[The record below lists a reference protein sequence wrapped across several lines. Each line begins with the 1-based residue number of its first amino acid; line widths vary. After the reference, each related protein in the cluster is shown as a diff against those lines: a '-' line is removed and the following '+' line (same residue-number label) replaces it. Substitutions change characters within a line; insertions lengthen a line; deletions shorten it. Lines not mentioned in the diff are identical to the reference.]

1 MRARLRALLNRR
13 VSRKRG
19 VALIVVIVTAAV
31 FAAVMTELMF
41 NSSVDL
47 EGAASAR
54 DQVRAE
60 YLARSAINLGRLA
73 IKTQMLIDQNLKN
86 PQAASMM
93 GAFANFQLADMVP
106 MLAKVFGGESDER
119 AGLTS
124 MFGIEPGS
132 LKGLG
137 VGANATFDL
146 QMVSEDGKINLNCGA
161 GLNDQP
167 RQAILYGVLSALFYP
182 PRYNPIFE
190 APDADGQYMTRD
202 DVARAIIDWAD
213 IDDQRYSPDGKSG
226 GAEDYRYDVGKDPY
240 RAHNHRFD
248 TVEEV
253 NLVRGM
259 GDQLWGT
266 FGEMLTVYGG
276 CKVNLNALKQEHWPL
291 MAAIIRATVKDDQK
305 QNPVLVDDA
314 LLGQAAQQILSLSQM
329 MGGFQSVGQF
339 VQLVSNPAQ
348 ALQTLGQNNSNSNS
362 NNSSS
367 SSSSNSGLQ
376 GIALDPVK
384 VGNVATT
391 GPRRLWRLDATGTIK
406 RTAKRKIEVH
416 IRAVWDTMHFN
427 QNTTSQDPN
436 DRMGTWVYWRQD

>member
-1 MRARLRALLNRR
+1 VRALLSRR
-13 VSRKRG
+13 VSRRRG

-31 FAAVMTELMF
+31 LSAVMTELMF

-73 IKTQMLIDQNLKN
+73 IKAQSLLDQNRQNLG
-86 PQAASMM
+86 P
-93 GAFANFQLADMVP
+93 FANLQLADYVP
-106 MLAKVFGGESDER
+106 MIMKAFGGESDER
-119 AGLTS
+119 AGLAS
-124 MFGIEPGS
+124 MFSVDVNS

-137 VGANATFDL
+137 VGKNATFEL
-146 QMVSEDGKINLNCGA
+146 EMVTEDGKLNLNCGA

-167 RQAILYGVLSALFYP
+167 RQAILYGMLSSLFFP

-253 NLVRGM
+253 NLVRGI
-259 GDQLWGT
+259 DDELWGH
-266 FGEMLTVYGG
+266 FGEMMTVYGG
-276 CKVNLNALKQEHWPL
+276 CKININALKQEHWPL
-291 MAAIIRATVKDDQK
+291 MAALIRATVKDDQK
-305 QNPVLVDDA
+305 TNPIIADDV
-314 LLGQAAQQILSLSQM
+314 LLGQVAQQLISMSQM

-339 VQLVSNPAQ
+339 TQMVSNPAQ
-348 ALQTLGQNNSNSNS
+348 ALQSLGSSGS
-362 NNSSS
+362 GSGSGSSS
-367 SSSSNSGLQ
+367 SSGPSQ

-384 VGNVATT
+384 VSNVATI
-391 GPRRLWRLDATGTIK
+391 GARRIWRLDATGTIK
-406 RTAKRKIEVH
+406 RTSKRKIEVH
-416 IRAVWDTMHFN
+416 IRAVWDTMHVN
-427 QNTTSQDPN
+427 QNTTSPDPN
-436 DRMGTWVYWRQD
+436 DRLGTWVYWRQD

>member
-13 VSRKRG
+13 VSRRRG
-19 VALIVVIVTAAV
+19 VALVVVIVTAAV
-31 FAAVMTELMF
+31 LAAVMTELMF

-54 DQVRAE
+54 DMVRAE

-73 IKTQMLIDQNLKN
+73 IKTQALIDQNLKN
-86 PQAASMM
+86 PQAAQFA
-93 GAFANFQLADMVP
+93 GAFANFQLADVVP
-106 MLAKVFGGESDER
+106 MLAKLFGGESDER

-137 VGANATFDL
+137 VGPNATFDL
-146 QMVSEDGKINLNCGA
+146 QMVTEDGKLNLNCGA

-167 RQAILYGVLSALFYP
+167 RQAILYGMLSALFYP

-190 APDADGQYMTRD
+190 APDPDGQYMTRD

-259 GDQLWGT
+259 GDELWGH

-276 CKVNLNALKQEHWPL
+276 CKINLNALKPEHWPL

-305 QNPVLVDDA
+305 QNPVLLDDA
-314 LLGQAAQQILSLSQM
+314 LLGQVAQQLTSMSQM
-329 MGGFQSVGQF
+329 MGGFQNVQQF
-339 VQLVSNPAQ
+339 VTLVSNPAQ
-348 ALQTLGQNNSNSNS
+348 ALQTLGGTGSGSGS
-362 NNSSS
+362 GS
-367 SSSSNSGLQ
+367 SSSSNASTP

-384 VGNVATT
+384 VGNVATV

-406 RTAKRKIEVH
+406 RTARRKIEVH

-427 QNTTSQDPN
+427 QNTTGQDPN